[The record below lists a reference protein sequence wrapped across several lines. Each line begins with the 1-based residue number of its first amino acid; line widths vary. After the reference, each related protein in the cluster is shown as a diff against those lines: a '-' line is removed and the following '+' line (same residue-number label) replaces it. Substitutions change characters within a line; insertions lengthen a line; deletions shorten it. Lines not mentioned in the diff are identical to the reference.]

1 MKMHVKKSDKV
12 VVISGNDK
20 DTKSE
25 ILAVNPKKGT
35 VIVKDVNIITK
46 HQKATKANVNSGI
59 VKKEAPIHSSKVMLW
74 CSSCNKGV
82 RPSYKYNDDGAKVR
96 YCKACGKDL

>member
-20 DTKSE
+20 DKKGE

-35 VIVKDVNIITK
+35 VIVKDVNIVTK
-46 HQKATKANVNSGI
+46 HMKASKTNMNSQI
-59 VKKEAPIHSSKVMLW
+59 IKKEAPINSSKVMLW
-74 CSSCNKGV
+74 CASCDKAI
-82 RPSYKYNDDGAKVR
+82 RPNYKYNDDGAKVR
-96 YCKACGKDL
+96 YCKACGKEI